1 MILVVAG
8 SVRVMSS
15 VLTCGG
21 SAPAA
26 ARRCCMSG
34 RRGECVCRSGPAQEL
49 RVGRS
54 GAELGCP
61 EVFRIAELT
70 LSGRPLPPASAVWRP
85 GQVCA
90 MTVLASGGRDEH
102 GAGRPGEAGGLRLAA
117 PREGE
122 DAGRTKEGNANV
134 AEVLNQAQMM
144 L

>member
-21 SAPAA
+21 LGPA

-34 RRGECVCRSGPAQEL
+34 RRRECVCRSGPAQEL
-49 RVGRS
+49 RVGRL

-61 EVFRIAELT
+61 AVFRIAELT
-70 LSGRPLPPASAVWRP
+70 LSGRPLPPASAVSRP
-85 GQVCA
+85 RLVCA

-122 DAGRTKEGNANV
+122 DSAGRG
-134 AEVLNQAQMM
+134 
-144 L
+144 